1 MMWTR
6 SKGKQCADITA
17 GPSRQRSPSTL
28 YNTQPEPRIS
38 PPQQPHPD
46 SARIEEIP
54 EEEEQALNDKESL
67 ESQEFED
74 AQEQQP
80 QQPRCPA
87 EVPGAAAAANILT
100 ALADSLQAFN
110 NNREPPHAKL

>member
-1 MMWTR
+1 MWTR
-6 SKGKQCADITA
+6 SKGKQHADDTA

-28 YNTQPEPRIS
+28 YNTQPEPRNS
-38 PPQQPHPD
+38 PPQQPQLD

-54 EEEEQALNDKESL
+54 EEEEQAPNNEESS

-74 AQEQQP
+74 AQEQHP
-80 QQPRCPA
+80 QQPQRPA
-87 EVPGAAAAANILT
+87 EVPGATVAANLLT

-110 NNREPPHAKL
+110 YNREPPRAKL